1 MFDGIQTG
9 DVEVNDIRPPAV
21 AGSFYPGDARA
32 LGAEV
37 RALLAAAPAATG
49 NVETLKA
56 LVVPHAGYVYS
67 GPTAAA
73 GYALLAPIR
82 DRIRRV
88 VLLGPTHRV
97 AIRGLALPGVDAF
110 ETPLGTITV
119 DAPAVASLAD
129 LPQVVTSAA
138 AHAQEHSLEVHLPFL
153 QTVLGEFTLVPLA
166 VGHASPDD
174 VATVLDRLWGGPE
187 TLIVVSSDLSHY
199 LPYATAVRTDRGTV
213 GDILRLD
220 PHVEHDHA
228 CGATPINGLLAL
240 ARRHPL
246 RPELVDLRNSGDTA
260 GDRSRVVGYAAI
272 AFHETDA
279 VDASDA
285 SDHRGR
291 TLLAIARAAIGR
303 QLGLELPARDDAAFL
318 REPGATFVT
327 LTVNGR
333 LRGCIGSLEAV
344 RPLGEDVT
352 KNARS
357 AAFLD
362 PRFGPLSLREFENVT
377 VEVSLVAPAEPV
389 TFTDEADLLRRLRP
403 GVDGVSLEW
412 AGRRGT
418 FLPQVW
424 DDLPA
429 PASFLAHL
437 RQKAGLPADLPITA
451 VKVSRYT
458 VEKWSEDDEPS

>member
-1 MFDGIQTG
+1 MFDDIQTG
-9 DVEVNDIRPPAV
+9 DAEVNDIRPPAV
-21 AGSFYPGDARA
+21 AGRFYPGDARA

-37 RALLAAAPAATG
+37 RALLAAAPSATG
-49 NVETLKA
+49 NVDTLKA

-174 VATVLDRLWGGPE
+174 VAAVLDRLWGGPE

-246 RPELVDLRNSGDTA
+246 RPELALGVDVLAPEGYGEIIGGGERLADLDLLLERIKAHNLPQEAFEWYLDLR
-260 GDRSRVVGYAAI
+260 RY
-272 AFHETDA
+272 
-279 VDASDA
+279 
-285 SDHRGR
+285 
-291 TLLAIARAAIGR
+291 
-303 QLGLELPARDDAAFL
+303 
-318 REPGATFVT
+318 
-327 LTVNGR
+327 
-333 LRGCIGSLEAV
+333 GSV
-344 RPLGEDVT
+344 PHGG
-352 KNARS
+352 
-357 AAFLD
+357 
-362 PRFGPLSLREFENVT
+362 FGMGIER
-377 VEVSLVAPAEPV
+377 LVAWICN
-389 TFTDEADLLRRLRP
+389 
-403 GVDGVSLEW
+403 LEHV
-412 AGRRGT
+412 R
-418 FLPQVW
+418 
-424 DDLPA
+424 
-429 PASFLAHL
+429 
-437 RQKAGLPADLPITA
+437 
-451 VKVSRYT
+451 
-458 VEKWSEDDEPS
+458 

>member
-9 DVEVNDIRPPAV
+9 DAEVNDIRPPAV

-37 RALLAAAPAATG
+37 RALLAAAPSATG

-110 ETPLGTITV
+110 ETPLGTIPV

-174 VATVLDRLWGGPE
+174 VAAVLDRLWGGPE

-279 VDASDA
+279 VDAPMRPTIVAGRCWRSPAPPSDA
-285 SDHRGR
+285 SS
-291 TLLAIARAAIGR
+291 AWNSP
-303 QLGLELPARDDAAFL
+303 PATTPHSSAS
-318 REPGATFVT
+318 PVQ
-327 LTVNGR
+327 
-333 LRGCIGSLEAV
+333 
-344 RPLGEDVT
+344 
-352 KNARS
+352 RS
-357 AAFLD
+357 
-362 PRFGPLSLREFENVT
+362 
-377 VEVSLVAPAEPV
+377 
-389 TFTDEADLLRRLRP
+389 
-403 GVDGVSLEW
+403 
-412 AGRRGT
+412 
-418 FLPQVW
+418 
-424 DDLPA
+424 
-429 PASFLAHL
+429 
-437 RQKAGLPADLPITA
+437 
-451 VKVSRYT
+451 SR
-458 VEKWSEDDEPS
+458 

>member
-1 MFDGIQTG
+1 MS
-9 DVEVNDIRPPAV
+9 DIRPPAV

-49 NVETLKA
+49 NVETRKA
-56 LVVPHAGYVYS
+56 RVVPHAGYVYS

-110 ETPLGTITV
+110 ETPLGTIPV
-119 DAPAVASLAD
+119 DAAAVASLAD

-240 ARRHPL
+240 ARLHPL

-303 QLGLELPARDDAAFL
+303 QLGLELSARDDAAFL

-362 PRFGPLSLREFENVT
+362 PRFGPLSLREFETVA

-389 TFTDEADLLRRLRP
+389 AFTDEADLLRRLRP
-403 GVDGVSLEW
+403 GVDGVTLEW
-412 AGRRGT
+412 EGRRGT

-424 DDLPA
+424 DDLPQ

-437 RQKAGLPADLPITA
+437 RQKTGLPADLPITA